1 MDPTMMLQ
9 MAKILGNKEDKEW
22 QPIGGPRYAQ
32 TPSLN
37 PESYEDESMYY
48 DEPTQGDQAADIER
62 LQEGINLVKQMK
74 ASGGILGELADPSFM
89 SKQDIADINVLG
101 TAGQNVI

>member
-1 MDPTMMLQ
+1 MDPATMMK
-9 MAKILGNKEDKEW
+9 MAQLLGQKEDRKW
-22 QPIGGPRYAQ
+22 QPIGAQ
-32 TPSLN
+32 SRNIGSLN

-74 ASGGILGELADPSFM
+74 GSGGILGELGDPSFM
-89 SKQDIADINVLG
+89 SKQDIADINILG
-101 TAGQNVI
+101 TAGQNVV